1 MNQGRRR
8 LIIWGGLAAGFAV
21 LCFFVRP
28 FRIVPLD
35 KVVPPQKFDAVTF
48 VASFWKDKLIPAAER
63 AVPAAE
69 LTAAVEKDPEA
80 ARKKYGRSLGMSSS
94 YCYFVRGT
102 GRVVSLERNLVV
114 VAASDSQPQLHVG
127 LKTGKIFGNAV
138 RDGTGLLN
146 VNDFANSQDFSALSG
161 ALNDRIER
169 EVLPALQKQGVLGAT
184 VQFAGC
190 AEIKDE
196 ENDLHPLRVVP
207 FLVTFGGK
215 SHDEP

>member
-8 LIIWGGLAAGFAV
+8 MIIWGGIAAAIVV
-21 LCFFVRP
+21 LFYFVRP
-28 FRIVPLD
+28 FHIVPLS

-48 VASFWKDKLIPAAER
+48 VDGFWKDKLLPAAER

-80 ARKKYGRSLGMSSS
+80 ARKKYGRSLGMSGS

-102 GRVVSLERNLVV
+102 GRVVSLEKNLVV
-114 VAASDSQPQLHVG
+114 VAVSDSQPKLQVG

-146 VNDFANSQDFSALSG
+146 VNDFANSQDFNALSG

-169 EVLPALQKQGVLGAT
+169 DVLPALQKQGVVGAT

-196 ENDLHPLRVVP
+196 DTDLHPLRVVP
-207 FLVTFGGK
+207 FLVQFNGEK
-215 SHDEP
+215 P

>member
-8 LIIWGGLAAGFAV
+8 LIVWGGLAGGIAV

-28 FRIVPLD
+28 FHVVPLS

-48 VASFWKDKLIPAAER
+48 VDGFWKDKLIPAAER

-69 LTAAVEKDPEA
+69 LTTAVEKDPEA
-80 ARKKYGRSLGMSSS
+80 ARKKYGRSLGMSGS
-94 YCYFVRGT
+94 YCYFVGGT
-102 GRVVSLERNLVV
+102 GRAVAVEKNLVV
-114 VAASDSQPQLHVG
+114 VSVSDSQPRLQVA

-146 VNDFANSQDFSALSG
+146 VNDFANSQDFNALSA

-169 EVLPALQKQGVLGAT
+169 TVLPVLEKQVVPGAT

-196 ENDLHPLRVVP
+196 DTDLHPLRVVP
-207 FLVTFGGK
+207 FLVQFSGEK
-215 SHDEP
+215 P

>member
-1 MNQGRRR
+1 MNEGRRR
-8 LIIWGGLAAGFAV
+8 LIIWGGFAGAFAV

-28 FRIVPLD
+28 FHVVPLN
-35 KVVPPQKFDAVTF
+35 KVVPPQKFDAVTL
-48 VASFWKDKLIPAAER
+48 VDGFWKDKLLPAAER

-80 ARKKYGRSLGMSSS
+80 ARKKYGRSLGMSGS

-102 GRVVSLERNLVV
+102 GRVVALEKNLVV
-114 VAASDSQPQLHVG
+114 VAVSDSQPQLQVG
-127 LKTGKIFGNAV
+127 LRTGKIFGNAV

-146 VNDFANSQDFSALSG
+146 VNDFANSQDFNAISG

-169 EVLPALQKQGVLGAT
+169 EVLPTLQRQGVVGT
-184 VQFAGC
+184 TIQFAGC

-196 ENDLHPLRVVP
+196 ESDLHPLRVVP
-207 FLVTFGGK
+207 FLVTFSGEK
-215 SHDEP
+215 P